1 MLNHTHIWDLF
12 LNSRRD
18 VEYPEQLLEYL
29 VNALMFGWKQALAAA
44 YPDKRFVFSIRYNP
58 SPELSFYQE

>member
-1 MLNHTHIWDLF
+1 
-12 LNSRRD
+12 
-18 VEYPEQLLEYL
+18 
-29 VNALMFGWKQALAAA
+29 MFGWKQALAAA